1 MELGSRIRKLRVAAN
16 LSQDELA
23 KKVYVV
29 RQTISNWETNKT
41 LPDLESLKLLADA
54 FGVSADELL
63 GSERQRAIDEFAE
76 QRQQVVRSLL
86 IYAACYAVQVMLC
99 FVSVVVIANHGP
111 DMWLA
116 FDTFELVVSLAMLRF
131 WWRAYRNLKAIKSE
145 HDLRSMRDIAM
156 FAQGFEPGDKLPDDF
171 LYRVILPNWTVFS
184 MCVIG
189 LLMLTA
195 LVIYAGSL

>member
-1 MELGSRIRKLRVAAN
+1 MELGSRIRELRTKAN

-23 KKVYVV
+23 KKVYVA
-29 RQTISNWETNKT
+29 RQTVSNWENDKT

-63 GSERQRAIDEFAE
+63 GAERQRAIDEFAE

-86 IYAACYAVQVMLC
+86 TYAVCYAVQVVIN
-99 FVSVVVIANHGP
+99 FVSIVITANHGP
-111 DMWLA
+111 DMWLK
-116 FDTFELVVSLAMLRF
+116 FDAFELVINLVLLKF
-131 WWRAYRNLKAIKSE
+131 WWGAYRRLHKIMRE

-184 MCVIG
+184 MCAIG
-189 LLMLTA
+189 LLMLTG
-195 LVIYAGSL
+195 LVIYAVSL